1 MEISMENI
9 SIQIKPSFYEA
20 ISYQR
25 TYYERGTDSRP
36 SSGTTGDIRHK
47 LLGGNFCF
55 HKIILCY
62 YISV

>member
-25 TYYERGTDSRP
+25 TYYEKRTDSRP
-36 SSGTTGDIRHK
+36 RQAQPEITDI
-47 LLGGNFCF
+47 NFWEEIVI
-55 HKIILCY
+55 K
-62 YISV
+62 